1 MQLAF
6 TTVDEFHSL
15 LEQAGEALDFR
26 EVWPRLF
33 PVAHC
38 PPELMRKL
46 VADIVAG
53 DDRFA
58 WESDVHVG
66 LAAWRARRRDLADV
80 AYTVVDIETTGATPG
95 FCKITEIGAVR
106 IEGGREVDRFSALVD
121 PGVPIPAM
129 ITGITGIDA
138 ATVAGAPPIE
148 VVLPRFVD
156 FAAHSVLVAHNA
168 PFDLG
173 FLDYELGKLCGQTF
187 PRPALDTLRMARRL
201 CPQQRCSLGALAARF
216 DTAVKPAH
224 RALQDAQATGELL
237 LLFLSRL
244 EERGMSTLEEVARFC
259 EPAARRNYHKI
270 ALTERLPTTTGVYV
284 MRDAE
289 GAPLYIG
296 KADNLRRRTRDHFL
310 QRQAFHARQALEL
323 LERIDVVETGSE
335 FAALLL
341 ESRLI
346 ARRRPPYNAH
356 GTRAAAYH
364 YVKLSAEEYPRL
376 YATPNLRDDGSC
388 YAGPFRKATLARRFV
403 ECVNG
408 AYPLRTCAHLP
419 RPGRGHPCPRAGTGA
434 CLAPCSAPLNGEYA
448 ALVAEV
454 RRLLEGHP
462 DDLERHLVER
472 RRALVEELA
481 FEQAA
486 QVEAQRET
494 LARVT
499 RTVRRLQ
506 AARRHDVVLVYP
518 ARRRGWIAL
527 WGVRGGS
534 IVLEREVGRRAFDAQ
549 AAERLLAELAAAAPP
564 AAPLPATA
572 LDELLLV
579 HAWIEAHRAAPGV
592 VDLGDLL
599 RGDEPAASAAA
610 RLVAAVG
617 LAAGAA
623 PHGDEAAA
631 GASDGGRAADASRG

>member
-129 ITGITGIDA
+129 ITGITGIDD

-376 YATPNLRDDGSC
+376 YATPNLRDDGSF

-518 ARRRGWIAL
+518 ARRRGWVAL

-610 RLVAAVG
+610 RLVAAVV

-623 PHGDEAAA
+623 PHGDEPAA
-631 GASDGGRAADASRG
+631 GASDGGRAAAAARG